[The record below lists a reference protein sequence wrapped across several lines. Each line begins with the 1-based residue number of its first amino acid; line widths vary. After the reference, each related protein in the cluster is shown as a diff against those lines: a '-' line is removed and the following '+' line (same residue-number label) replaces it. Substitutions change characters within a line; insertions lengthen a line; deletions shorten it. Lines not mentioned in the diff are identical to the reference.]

1 MGGAQRELWVN
12 SFSYGCIKDR
22 LCLDFSL
29 LSIFEDNIGHLDPE
43 TPPPFLA
50 SMLDRGWTGWQVVL
64 QPAGP
69 PVAPVAVLLNLCP
82 AAMNEVLRY
91 EVAGGFD
98 EPAAS

>member
-50 SMLDRGWTGWQVVL
+50 SVLDRL
-64 QPAGP
+64 AGRSSARRATSRP
-69 PVAPVAVLLNLCP
+69 SGGAVKSVSSSH
-82 AAMNEVLRY
+82 E
-91 EVAGGFD
+91 
-98 EPAAS
+98 